1 MSSSRCWGTSIWS
14 AHCSPPSGRS
24 AISPPCI
31 WFPKARH
38 LIPRMCWPRSAS
50 TTPSKPPNHRSASR
64 PRCRPSGSDP
74 GRDHFDGPP
83 PDEGG
88 AVVSVARTSGG
99 PALRPRYRLR
109 RVLAE
114 VASVTL
120 GLVLLIWSLT
130 PVYNMLLIALD
141 RDEGDIE
148 FEGIIWPPDPSL
160 HSFYTVLTQG
170 YWLVEDFWHQF
181 GNSFFIGLMTTFLTV
196 LIGSL
201 ASFALGRMRLSKGW
215 LLVNAPL
222 LTYAVPA
229 SFLVIPFSRLM
240 ASYGLSNTLWAIIA
254 ANVTFA
260 TPYAILILQQY
271 GKLIPIELDEAAQ
284 VDGASPVQV
293 YRRIYLPLMT
303 PALAAVGTYALLL
316 AWNEYLYQYVLLSST
331 RNMTVA
337 VAIAQFFNSD
347 EAPWN
352 YMMATAIIYS
362 LPPIVIF
369 YALRRY
375 MAAGLTRGALK
386 S

>member
-1 MSSSRCWGTSIWS
+1 VSVTRVS
-14 AHCSPPSGRS
+14 
-24 AISPPCI
+24 
-31 WFPKARH
+31 
-38 LIPRMCWPRSAS
+38 
-50 TTPSKPPNHRSASR
+50 
-64 PRCRPSGSDP
+64 
-74 GRDHFDGPP
+74 DGP
-83 PDEGG
+83 
-88 AVVSVARTSGG
+88 VLR
-99 PALRPRYRLR
+99 LRPWLR
-109 RVLAE
+109 RVVAE

-120 GLVLLIWSLT
+120 VVALLIWSLT

-148 FEGIIWPPDPSL
+148 FEGIIWPADPSL

-181 GNSFFIGLMTTFLTV
+181 GNSFFIGLMTMFLTV

-201 ASFALGRMRLSKGW
+201 ASFAFGRMRLSKGW

-229 SFLVIPFSRLM
+229 SFLIIPFTRLM
-240 ASYGLSNTLWAIIA
+240 AGYGLSNTLWAIIA

-271 GKLIPIELDEAAQ
+271 ARLIPIELDEAAR
-284 VDGASPVQV
+284 VDGASPVQI
-293 YRRIYLPLMT
+293 YRRVYLPLMA
-303 PALAAVGTYALLL
+303 PALAAIGTYALLL

-352 YMMATAIIYS
+352 YMMATAVIYS

-375 MAAGLTRGALK
+375 MAEGLTRGAVK
-386 S
+386 G

>member
-1 MSSSRCWGTSIWS
+1 M
-14 AHCSPPSGRS
+14 
-24 AISPPCI
+24 
-31 WFPKARH
+31 
-38 LIPRMCWPRSAS
+38 
-50 TTPSKPPNHRSASR
+50 
-64 PRCRPSGSDP
+64 
-74 GRDHFDGPP
+74 
-83 PDEGG
+83 
-88 AVVSVARTSGG
+88 SVARTSGG

-109 RVLAE
+109 RALVE

-120 GLVLLIWSLT
+120 VVVLLIWSLT

-141 RDEGDIE
+141 PDEGDIE
-148 FEGIIWPPDPSL
+148 FAGNIWPPDPSL
-160 HSFYTVLTQG
+160 HSFSTVLTQG

-181 GNSFFIGLMTTFLTV
+181 GNSFFIGLMTMVLTV

-201 ASFALGRMRLSKGW
+201 ASFAFGRMHLSKGW

-240 ASYGLSNTLWAIIA
+240 VSYGLANSLWAIIA

-271 GKLIPIELDEAAQ
+271 ARLIPIELDEAAQ

-293 YRRIYLPLMT
+293 YRRVYLPLMT
-303 PALAAVGTYALLL
+303 PALAAVGTFALLL

-375 MAAGLTRGALK
+375 MAAGLTRGAMK
-386 S
+386 G

>member
-1 MSSSRCWGTSIWS
+1 MSR
-14 AHCSPPSGRS
+14 
-24 AISPPCI
+24 
-31 WFPKARH
+31 
-38 LIPRMCWPRSAS
+38 
-50 TTPSKPPNHRSASR
+50 
-64 PRCRPSGSDP
+64 
-74 GRDHFDGPP
+74 GP
-83 PDEGG
+83 
-88 AVVSVARTSGG
+88 V
-99 PALRPRYRLR
+99 LRLRYRLR

-120 GLVLLIWSLT
+120 GVVLLIWSLA

-141 RDEGDIE
+141 REEGDIE

-160 HSFYTVLTQG
+160 QSFHAVLTQG

-181 GNSFFIGLMTTFLTV
+181 GNSFFIGLMTMSLTV

-201 ASFALGRMRLSKGW
+201 ASFAFGRMRLTKGW

-222 LTYAVPA
+222 LTYVVPA

-240 ASYGLSNTLWAIIA
+240 VSYGLSNSLWAIIA

-260 TPYAILILQQY
+260 APYAILILQQY
-271 GKLIPIELDEAAQ
+271 ATLIPIELDEAAR
-284 VDGASPVQV
+284 VDGASPAHV
-293 YRRIYLPLMT
+293 YRRIYLPLMA

-362 LPPIVIF
+362 IPPIVIF

-375 MAAGLTRGALK
+375 MAAGLTRGAVK
-386 S
+386 G

>member
-1 MSSSRCWGTSIWS
+1 MSVTRVS
-14 AHCSPPSGRS
+14 
-24 AISPPCI
+24 
-31 WFPKARH
+31 
-38 LIPRMCWPRSAS
+38 
-50 TTPSKPPNHRSASR
+50 
-64 PRCRPSGSDP
+64 
-74 GRDHFDGPP
+74 DGP
-83 PDEGG
+83 
-88 AVVSVARTSGG
+88 V
-99 PALRPRYRLR
+99 LRLRHWLR
-109 RVLAE
+109 RVVAE

-120 GLVLLIWSLT
+120 AVALLIWSLT
-130 PVYNMLLIALD
+130 PVYNMLSIALD

-160 HSFYTVLTQG
+160 HSFHTVLTQG

-181 GNSFFIGLMTTFLTV
+181 GNSFFIGLMTMFLTM

-201 ASFALGRMRLSKGW
+201 ASFAFGRMRLSKGW

-229 SFLVIPFSRLM
+229 SFLIIPFTRLM
-240 ASYGLSNTLWAIIA
+240 AGYGLSNSLWAIIA

-271 GKLIPIELDEAAQ
+271 ARLIPIELDEAAQ

-293 YRRIYLPLMT
+293 YRRVYLPLMA

-352 YMMATAIIYS
+352 YMMATAVIYS

-375 MAAGLTRGALK
+375 MAEGLTRGAVK
-386 S
+386 G

>member
-1 MSSSRCWGTSIWS
+1 MSVRHMSS
-14 AHCSPPSGRS
+14 
-24 AISPPCI
+24 
-31 WFPKARH
+31 
-38 LIPRMCWPRSAS
+38 
-50 TTPSKPPNHRSASR
+50 
-64 PRCRPSGSDP
+64 
-74 GRDHFDGPP
+74 GP
-83 PDEGG
+83 
-88 AVVSVARTSGG
+88 V
-99 PALRPRYRLR
+99 LRLRYRLR

-120 GLVLLIWSLT
+120 GVVLLVWSLA

-141 RDEGDIE
+141 REEGDIE
-148 FEGIIWPPDPSL
+148 FEGVIWPPDPSL
-160 HSFYTVLTQG
+160 QSFHAVLTQG

-181 GNSFFIGLMTTFLTV
+181 GNSFFIGLMTMSLTV

-201 ASFALGRMRLSKGW
+201 ASFAFGRMRLTKGR

-229 SFLVIPFSRLM
+229 SFLVIPFYRLM
-240 ASYGLSNTLWAIIA
+240 ASYGLSNSLWAIIA
-254 ANVTFA
+254 VNVTFA

-271 GKLIPIELDEAAQ
+271 AKLIPIELDQAAQ

-316 AWNEYLYQYVLLSST
+316 AWNEYLYQYLLLSST

-362 LPPIVIF
+362 IPPIVIF

-375 MAAGLTRGALK
+375 MAAGLTRGAVK
-386 S
+386 G

>member
-1 MSSSRCWGTSIWS
+1 V
-14 AHCSPPSGRS
+14 
-24 AISPPCI
+24 
-31 WFPKARH
+31 
-38 LIPRMCWPRSAS
+38 
-50 TTPSKPPNHRSASR
+50 NR
-64 PRCRPSGSDP
+64 PRPR
-74 GRDHFDGPP
+74 
-83 PDEGG
+83 
-88 AVVSVARTSGG
+88 
-99 PALRPRYRLR
+99 LRP
-109 RVLAE
+109 VLTE
-114 VASVTL
+114 LASVTL
-120 GLVLLIWSLT
+120 VVVLLIWSLT

-141 RDEGDIE
+141 PDDGDIE
-148 FEGIIWPPDPSL
+148 FEGVIWPRDPSL

-170 YWLVEDFWHQF
+170 YWLVEDFWRQF
-181 GNSFFIGLMTTFLTV
+181 ANSFFIGLMTMFLTV

-201 ASFALGRMRLSKGW
+201 ASFALGRTRLSEGW

-229 SFLVIPFSRLM
+229 SFLVIPFYRLM

-260 TPYAILILQQY
+260 TPYAILILRQY
-271 GKLIPIELDEAAQ
+271 ATLIPIELDEAAH

-293 YRRIYLPLMT
+293 YGRIYVPLMA
-303 PALAAVGTYALLL
+303 PALASVGTFALLL
-316 AWNEYLYQYVLLSST
+316 AWNEYVYQYVMLSST

-337 VAIAQFFNSD
+337 VAIAQFFNTD

-375 MAAGLTRGALK
+375 IAAGLTKGAVK
-386 S
+386 G

>member
-1 MSSSRCWGTSIWS
+1 M
-14 AHCSPPSGRS
+14 
-24 AISPPCI
+24 
-31 WFPKARH
+31 
-38 LIPRMCWPRSAS
+38 
-50 TTPSKPPNHRSASR
+50 R
-64 PRCRPSGSDP
+64 PR
-74 GRDHFDGPP
+74 
-83 PDEGG
+83 
-88 AVVSVARTSGG
+88 
-99 PALRPRYRLR
+99 
-109 RVLAE
+109 RVITE

-120 GLVLLIWSLT
+120 ALVLLIWSLT

-148 FEGIIWPPDPSL
+148 FEGILWPPDPSL
-160 HSFYTVLTQG
+160 HSFSTVVTQG
-170 YWLVEDFWHQF
+170 YWLVEDFWRQF
-181 GNSFFIGLMTTFLTV
+181 GNSFFIGLMTMFLTV

-201 ASFALGRMRLSKGW
+201 ASFAFGRMHLSKGA

-240 ASYGLSNTLWAIIA
+240 ATYGLSNSLWAIVA

-271 GKLIPIELDEAAQ
+271 AKLIPIELDDAAQ

-293 YRRIYLPLMT
+293 YRRIYLPLMM

-352 YMMATAIIYS
+352 YMMATALIYS

-375 MAAGLTRGALK
+375 MAAGLTRGAVR
-386 S
+386 

>member
-1 MSSSRCWGTSIWS
+1 
-14 AHCSPPSGRS
+14 
-24 AISPPCI
+24 
-31 WFPKARH
+31 
-38 LIPRMCWPRSAS
+38 
-50 TTPSKPPNHRSASR
+50 
-64 PRCRPSGSDP
+64 
-74 GRDHFDGPP
+74 
-83 PDEGG
+83 
-88 AVVSVARTSGG
+88 V
-99 PALRPRYRLR
+99 RLR
-109 RVLAE
+109 RVLTEA
-114 VASVTL
+114 ASVIC
-120 GLVLLIWSLT
+120 GAVLLIWSLT

-170 YWLVEDFWHQF
+170 YWLVEDFWHQL
-181 GNSFFIGLMTTFLTV
+181 GNSFFIGLMTMLLTV
-196 LIGSL
+196 VIGSL
-201 ASFALGRMRLSKGW
+201 ASFAFGRMRLSKGW

-240 ASYGLSNTLWAIIA
+240 ASYGLSNSLWAIVA

-271 GKLIPIELDEAAQ
+271 AKLIPIELDQAAQ
-284 VDGASPVQV
+284 VDGASPVQM

-303 PALAAVGTYALLL
+303 PALAAVGTFALLL

-375 MAAGLTRGALK
+375 MAAGLTRGAIK
-386 S
+386 G